1 MTSRRRNCGHV
12 TRGPQSAA
20 RQTRGQTTPVRSHYE
35 ERIAADDDQGRERLV
50 RHCTRLAFALAR
62 IELLPDGRIVYLL
75 KTPRRGRTHR
85 VTCAMEFMA
94 RHAAWIPPP
103 KIPLV
108 TYHGVFGPRSSLRS
122 AVTPKPLARAAKPEP
137 CPGHVPRPAAP
148 APASPAP
155 APPAPAS
162 AGAATPHTWSSRSS
176 RLGAWWN
183 RCRRF
188 VDSEA

>member
-12 TRGPQSAA
+12 TRGPQGAA

-50 RHCTRLAFALAR
+50 RHCTRPAFAR

-94 RHAAWIPPP
+94 RHAACIPPP
-103 KIPLV
+103 EIPLV
-108 TYHGVFGPRSSLRS
+108 RDHGVFAPRSSLRS
-122 AVTPKPLARAAKPEP
+122 LVTPKPLARAAEPEP

-148 APASPAP
+148 APTSPAP
-155 APPAPAS
+155 ASPARAS

-183 RCRRF
+183 RSRRS
-188 VDSEA
+188 VGSEA